1 MSADSRLAPPDLVA
15 VLLTVAFAAACT
27 AFVWQPS
34 LASFADDSVSYLV
47 MAQVFSPW
55 QPAAQPVAE
64 AFVREAFYPPLFP
77 LVLALA
83 GGAHDMAIAHAI
95 TALLLAACLTAL
107 YVLGGRWLGSKWAAA
122 AAVAVT
128 ALLPSLWIHVK
139 GILSEP
145 LFCLLLVA
153 ILIVLEAG
161 KDDRRRPWALAA
173 LMAAMVLTR
182 TVGLVVVAAY
192 ALWAVSRRDRPLSVR
207 AQALLPALFAAFAYA
222 AWVLMRP
229 AETADDYMRIVFER
243 GQAIFAADN
252 PWAALGYSFLRQ
264 ANSLAEAWVGALL
277 LFWVEGRPLRVVLAG
292 VVGALAAAGI
302 ALRLAAGKPDAWM
315 TAAYLATF
323 LVWPF
328 YDQMT
333 RFLFPVLP
341 VLVLN
346 AFWAGHTALR
356 ALGRPPVLAH
366 GLLVLLLLSLAVP
379 AMGFIHQR
387 AKTGGR
393 YVEMTDWYRT
403 PDLDNAR
410 MRAQI
415 HLDLVEEMETIRR
428 LTEPGDSVMWV
439 APSYIALLADR
450 RGVPAPQANLP
461 PADYRRTVYNA
472 NPDYLYLSTY
482 HPRDTVR
489 DVAWRTGME
498 AMAGHAE
505 AIHSR
510 KPGDGGA
517 IGSALLKIK
526 RASRVGLLTVRG
538 GTGDGHGTH

>member
-1 MSADSRLAPPDLVA
+1 MSVRPRLAPPDLAA
-15 VLLTVAFAAACT
+15 VLLTGAFAAACT
-27 AFVWQPS
+27 AFVWQPG

-55 QPAAQPVAE
+55 QPAVQPVAE

-95 TALLLAACLTAL
+95 TALLLAACLPAL
-107 YVLGGRWLGSKWAAA
+107 YVLAERWLGSKWAAVA
-122 AAVAVT
+122 AIVVT

-153 ILIVLEAG
+153 TLITLEAG
-161 KDDRRRPWALAA
+161 KQDRKRTWTLAA

-182 TVGLVVVAAY
+182 TVGLVVVATY
-192 ALWAVSRRDRPLSVR
+192 ALWAMSRRDQPFSVR
-207 AQALLPALFAAFAYA
+207 AHALLPAFFAAFAYA

-229 AETADDYMRIVFER
+229 AETVDDYMRIVFER

-252 PWAALGYSFLRQ
+252 PWMALGYSFLRQ
-264 ANSLAEAWVGALL
+264 ADSLAEAWVGALL
-277 LFWVEGRPLRVVLAG
+277 LFWVEGRPLRVALAG
-292 VVGALAAAGI
+292 AVGALAVAGM

-323 LVWPF
+323 LIWPF

-333 RFLFPVLP
+333 RFLSPVLP
-341 VLVLN
+341 VLMLY
-346 AFWAGHTALR
+346 AFWAGHAALR
-356 ALGRPPVLAH
+356 ALGRPPALAH
-366 GLLVLLLLSLAVP
+366 GLFVLLMLSLSAP
-379 AMGFIHQR
+379 ALGFIYQR
-387 AKTGGR
+387 AKAAGR
-393 YVEMTDWYRT
+393 HVEMTDWYRT

-410 MRAQI
+410 KRAQT
-415 HLDLVEEMETIRR
+415 HLDLMGEMEMIRK
-428 LTEPGDSVMWV
+428 LTEPGESVMWV

-450 RGVPAPQANLP
+450 RGVPAPDADLQPAYYRQA
-461 PADYRRTVYNA
+461 VYDA

-489 DVAWRTGME
+489 DTAWRTGME
-498 AMAGHAE
+498 AMAGRAE
-505 AIHSR
+505 AIYAR
-510 KPGDGGA
+510 KPGVGGV

-526 RASRVGLLTVRG
+526 RASVLGLLKARE
-538 GTGDGHGTH
+538 GTGDGHGTY